1 MSEMEREE
9 IFDRV
14 RGMTQ
19 NQMQTALMMVPYKLM
34 IDELTYRYE
43 RLLQHYS
50 KNAAEVAAMIDIL
63 PQ

>member
-19 NQMQTALMMVPYKLM
+19 DQMQTALMMVPYKLM

>member
-9 IFDRV
+9 IFDRI

-19 NQMQTALMMVPYKLM
+19 DQMQTALMMVPYKLM